1 MRSLMQSIKPFSY
14 DLKAVWKGI
23 TVEYTR
29 TDVVGEYDVSFS
41 KQIIGV
47 ALAPQDRVTWQVETG
62 STSQTTPLIPG
73 SIFLYSSSDFL
84 WLTRSHP
91 SECVHMTLDS
101 SLLKRVAADCSSSN
115 NVEIDCRVMFSDPT
129 ILHLAQLF
137 KQEILNGGLAGQLYT
152 ESLANVLAVHLL
164 RNYRGAVSQ
173 PVLRNTALDD
183 IKLAQVKDFIEA
195 HLADEL
201 AIADLAAVAHISQF
215 HFARAFKTAT
225 GQPPHRYVTQ
235 RRLEQA
241 KVLLSV
247 TRLSV
252 SEVAYRV
259 GFSNQSHFTVQF
271 RKATGMTPKNYRDQ
285 F

>member
-1 MRSLMQSIKPFSY
+1 MEFIKPFSY
-14 DLKAVWKGI
+14 DLKAVWNGI

-29 TDVVGEYDVSFS
+29 SDIVGEYDVSFS

-47 ALAPQDRVTWQVETG
+47 ALAPQDRVTWRVET

-84 WLTRSHP
+84 WLKRSHP
-91 SECVHMTLDS
+91 SECVHMTLDP

-115 NVEIDCRVMFSDPT
+115 NVEIDCRVMFADST

-137 KQEILNGGLAGQLYT
+137 KQEILNGGLAGQIYT

-164 RNYRGAVSQ
+164 RNYSGAVSE

-183 IKLAQVKDFIEA
+183 IKLVQVKDFIEA

-201 AIADLAAVAHISQF
+201 AIADLAAVAHMSQF

-235 RRLEQA
+235 RRIERA

-252 SEVAYRV
+252 SDVAYRV
-259 GFSNQSHFTVQF
+259 GFSNQSHFTEQF
-271 RKATGMTPKNYRDQ
+271 RKATGMTPKSYRDQ
-285 F
+285 L